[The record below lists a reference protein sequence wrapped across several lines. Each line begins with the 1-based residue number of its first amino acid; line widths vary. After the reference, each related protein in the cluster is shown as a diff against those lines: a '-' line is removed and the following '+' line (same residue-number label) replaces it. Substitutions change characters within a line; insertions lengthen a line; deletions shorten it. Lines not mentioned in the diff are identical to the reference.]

1 MCLNWYDSLENG
13 QMQTDIWVPVFIIKI
28 PDPGYITRTIR
39 YTSTRQPS
47 NALNQIE
54 KKREVFRALEI
65 FMERLQKSNNN
76 CISHALLTGRNWVGC
91 IGWIIKLTQFSLL
104 CRALLL
110 ESMLQPKYKASL
122 PSQLTEQKVTSV
134 FWLMTSSPREPMN
147 RIECSPVDQSF
158 GCTYDQIMQTK
169 DLLQK
174 VCLVRLGFER
184 KWFKSM
190 LDKAN
195 TLQ

>member
-1 MCLNWYDSLENG
+1 
-13 QMQTDIWVPVFIIKI
+13 
-28 PDPGYITRTIR
+28 
-39 YTSTRQPS
+39 
-47 NALNQIE
+47 
-54 KKREVFRALEI
+54 
-65 FMERLQKSNNN
+65 MERLQKSNNN

-91 IGWIIKLTQFSLL
+91 IGWIIKLTQFMLL

-122 PSQLTEQKVTSV
+122 PSQLTEQRVTSV

-174 VCLVRLGFER
+174 VCLVRLGFKR

-190 LDKAN
+190 LDKTN